1 MINSRKGQEARMSLK
16 KRVLGQNGGGWGG
29 IFQGGKREVLF
40 KLMQQVVFKDCFK
53 TFTYDLFVSI

>member
-1 MINSRKGQEARMSLK
+1 MILK
-16 KRVLGQNGGGWGG
+16 KRVLGQNGGGWGV